1 MVARFKILI
10 RLIRR
15 LGGQKYFC
23 PPPVCLD
30 QPNSR
35 LRLSGATKVSR
46 YPKDGYSAPLPPRWL
61 SWQDLSRCHW
71 GISGSWWAG
80 SPTSAHNVA
89 SSSVVPLVKHYAKS
103 ADRAHNSRV
112 SSRVTAGVQMR
123 IHQSPNLDREM
134 ESGSLNPRSRM
145 GALMKSL
152 QNFSVFYF
160 IPEYSKSEV
169 FLTNIDF
176 WCLYH
181 RQNVAKLG
189 ENTTM
194 WMAPLSH
201 IWAIPPSL
209 PPW

>member
-1 MVARFKILI
+1 MWRKSSLNPSYGSFENWEGKSTFA
-10 RLIRR
+10 
-15 LGGQKYFC
+15 
-23 PPPVCLD
+23 PPVCLD

-61 SWQDLSRCHW
+61 SGQDLSRCHW
-71 GISGSWWAG
+71 GISGSWWVG

-145 GALMKSL
+145 GALM
-152 QNFSVFYF
+152 
-160 IPEYSKSEV
+160 
-169 FLTNIDF
+169 
-176 WCLYH
+176 
-181 RQNVAKLG
+181 
-189 ENTTM
+189 
-194 WMAPLSH
+194 
-201 IWAIPPSL
+201 
-209 PPW
+209 